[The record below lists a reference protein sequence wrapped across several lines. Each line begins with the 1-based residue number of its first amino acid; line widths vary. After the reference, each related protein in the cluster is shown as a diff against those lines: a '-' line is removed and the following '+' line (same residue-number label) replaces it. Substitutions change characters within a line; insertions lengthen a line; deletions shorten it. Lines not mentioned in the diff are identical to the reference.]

1 MNQRSGGHTP
11 IGLEWFDPP
20 FDVLRPDVLRAP
32 VVFNSPHSGRIY
44 PAEFVARSKLD
55 PHALRRSEDYF
66 VDQVFHD
73 VVDLGMPLMRANFP
87 RAYLDV
93 NREPFELD
101 PMMFT
106 DPLPDYVNTGSVRV
120 AGGLGTIARVVS
132 ETEEIY
138 REPLTFAEAE
148 ARILSLHVPYHQ
160 QLARLLAEARETFGV
175 VLLVDCHS
183 MPSSVPAASTPDTI
197 SRPDII
203 IGDRYGSSC
212 SCEIVDMVEHQLIG
226 MGYSVSR
233 NRPYAGGFI
242 TQTYGRPVQAMHALQ
257 LEINR
262 ALYIDESN
270 LEKHAGFTRLRHDI
284 CTLVSNLVGALP
296 GLLRTRQAA
305 AE

>member
-1 MNQRSGGHTP
+1 MHERRGGVAP
-11 IGLEWFDPP
+11 IELDRFDPP
-20 FDVLRPDVLRAP
+20 FDVLTPHVLRAP

-44 PAEFVARSKLD
+44 PSEFVARSKLD
-55 PHALRRSEDYF
+55 PHALRRSEDYY
-66 VDQVFHD
+66 VDEVFED
-73 VVDLGMPLMRANFP
+73 VVHLGMPLMRANFP

-93 NREPFELD
+93 NREPYELD
-101 PMMFT
+101 PMMFA

-138 REPLTFAEAE
+138 RDPLTFAEAE
-148 ARILSLHVPYHQ
+148 SRILSLHVPYHQ
-160 QLARLLAEARETFGV
+160 NLARLLAQAREAFGV

-183 MPSSVPAASTPDTI
+183 MPSSVPAASTSDTVT
-197 SRPDII
+197 RPDII

-212 SCEIVDMVEHQLIG
+212 SCEIVDMVEHQLAG

-242 TQTYGRPVQAMHALQ
+242 TQTYGRPIQAMHALQ

-262 ALYIDESN
+262 ALYIDEAK
-270 LEKHAGFTRLRHDI
+270 LEKHTGFTQLRNDI
-284 CTLVSNLVGALP
+284 RTLVTNLVDALP
-296 GLLRTRQAA
+296 SLLQTRQAA

>member
-1 MNQRSGGHTP
+1 MRERRGGIAPTE
-11 IGLEWFDPP
+11 LNRFDPP
-20 FDVLRPDVLRAP
+20 FDVLAPDNLRAP

-66 VDQVFHD
+66 VDEVFED
-73 VVDLGMPLMRANFP
+73 VVQMGMPLMRANFP

-93 NREPFELD
+93 NREPYELD

-138 REPLTFAEAE
+138 RDPLTFAEAE
-148 ARILSLHVPYHQ
+148 SRILSLHVPYHQ
-160 QLARLLAEARETFGV
+160 ELAGLLAQARDAFGV
-175 VLLVDCHS
+175 VLLIDCHS
-183 MPSSVPAASTPDTI
+183 MPSSVPTAGTSDVIT
-197 SRPDII
+197 RPDII

-212 SCEIVDMVEHQLIG
+212 SCEIVDMVEDQLIG

-242 TQTYGRPVQAMHALQ
+242 TQTYGRPIQAMHALQ

-262 ALYIDESN
+262 SLYIDEAK
-270 LEKHAGFTRLRHDI
+270 LEKHNGFAHLRSDI
-284 CTLVSNLVGALP
+284 RTLVANLIEALP
-296 GLLRTRQAA
+296 GLLQTRQAA